1 MPFAIYVVG
10 ENGPEIIEFNGGET
24 VYPADETSRILARIG
39 DAKFHT
45 SPEAGA
51 TAKETPTRDGKEDS
65 KTIRLEING
74 SGAIEVDGSMDEE
87 TVVGILYN
95 HLKPVL
101 TNIVK
106 QEIYEE
112 GELAYDF

>member
-1 MPFAIYVVG
+1 
-10 ENGPEIIEFNGGET
+10 
-24 VYPADETSRILARIG
+24 
-39 DAKFHT
+39 
-45 SPEAGA
+45 
-51 TAKETPTRDGKEDS
+51 
-65 KTIRLEING
+65 
-74 SGAIEVDGSMDEE
+74 MDEE

-106 QEIYEE
+106 LEIYEE